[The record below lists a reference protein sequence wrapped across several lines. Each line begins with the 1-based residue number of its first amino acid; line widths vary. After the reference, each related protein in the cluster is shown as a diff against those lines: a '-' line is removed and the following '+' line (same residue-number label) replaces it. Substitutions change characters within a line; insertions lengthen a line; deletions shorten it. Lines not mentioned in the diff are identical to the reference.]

1 MQTTALMCCRLIYIT
16 LINPPLLLLVSQ
28 YRFRLLLLI
37 LLQMRV
43 CTSLVRALIR
53 RLGLLNFQLGL
64 AMAVDFDAERNLFL
78 VLVVHRGTEATRMLR
93 LSLLLS
99 IIIILLQCRC
109 LLVFTMR
116 FTSTVGKMQG
126 NSVLFNIDFCLL
138 SMNRLL
144 EMDIW
149 L

>member
-1 MQTTALMCCRLIYIT
+1 MQTTALMCCRLIYTT
-16 LINPPLLLLVSQ
+16 LITPLLLLVSQ

-43 CTSLVRALIR
+43 CTSLVRTLIR

-78 VLVVHRGTEATRMLR
+78 VLVVHWGTETTRMLR

-116 FTSTVGKMQG
+116 FTSTGAKMEG